1 MRGLSRH
8 NDAKK
13 DLRRLTKATKQPT
26 NPLSDLTAFCA
37 ILPVL
42 GSECVGQDLIKSN
55 GAIKLG
61 KLT

>member
-13 DLRRLTKATKQPT
+13 DLRRLTKASNQPT
-26 NPLSDLTAFCA
+26 PLATSTAFCA

-42 GSECVGQDLIKSN
+42 GSECVGQDLVKSN
-55 GAIKLG
+55 GAIKLV